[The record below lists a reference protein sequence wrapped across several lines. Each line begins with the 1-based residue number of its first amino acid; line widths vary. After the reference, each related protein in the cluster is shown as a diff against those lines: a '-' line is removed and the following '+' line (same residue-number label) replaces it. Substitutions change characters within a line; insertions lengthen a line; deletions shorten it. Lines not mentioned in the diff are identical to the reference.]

1 MHNSVLNDLKNLA
14 SKDLTNATAMPKEL
28 YSSNEILNLEE
39 DLIFSKE
46 WICVGRENEIPE
58 VGDYFTFELG
68 KQPLIVLRDKNKN
81 IKVLS
86 NICLHR
92 MMKIVDG
99 KGNKKNFTCP
109 YHAWTYNLD
118 GNLVKAKY
126 MDKTECFEKNHLK
139 LPELKT
145 EIFLGWIYVTLNQ
158 NPESLSENLKSLQT
172 MVTPYKM
179 ENYINICLLYTSP
192 SPRD

>member
-99 KGNKKNFTCP
+99 K
-109 YHAWTYNLD
+109 
-118 GNLVKAKY
+118 
-126 MDKTECFEKNHLK
+126 
-139 LPELKT
+139 
-145 EIFLGWIYVTLNQ
+145 
-158 NPESLSENLKSLQT
+158 
-172 MVTPYKM
+172 
-179 ENYINICLLYTSP
+179 
-192 SPRD
+192 

>member
-99 KGNKKNFTCP
+99 KGNKKNITCP

-126 MDKTECFEKNHLK
+126 MDKL
-139 LPELKT
+139 
-145 EIFLGWIYVTLNQ
+145 
-158 NPESLSENLKSLQT
+158 SL
-172 MVTPYKM
+172 
-179 ENYINICLLYTSP
+179 IHI
-192 SPRD
+192 